1 MGRITEHAD
10 VAAGIEETFAYVT
23 DQSKLADWNA
33 HVQHAEVI
41 GGGPVVP
48 GAQLRQHRRRNN
60 REFDLVFQV
69 AAHEPPRRHVVEGT
83 VLGVDTTMEFTLA
96 PRDPGTRVTM
106 DATVTGRGL
115 RGLLAPVVT
124 REMRKSTVRALVALQ
139 AQLGAV

>member
-10 VAAGIEETFAYVT
+10 VAAGIEKTFAYVT

-69 AAHEPPRRHVVEGT
+69 AAHEPPRRHVVTGR
-83 VLGVDTTMEFTLA
+83 VFGVDTTMEFALA
-96 PRDPGTRVTM
+96 PRGPGTRVTM
-106 DATVTGRGL
+106 DATVTGGGVR
-115 RGLLAPVVT
+115 RLLAPVVA
-124 REMRKSTVRALVALQ
+124 REMRKSTVRALAALQ